1 MKQERITA
9 ILVDTE
15 KEIFGMVNIP
25 NDLETFY
32 KILGCRCID
41 IVQRRIGA
49 YCKKTFEIICD
60 DEGLFKEPQKISAID
75 NLGQVQ
81 LVGSIL
87 IVGNADAKGNLTGLS
102 EHDVKYILSKI
113 QLLVTKKIKNAYPI
127 LTQCEY
133 A

>member
-1 MKQERITA
+1 MKQERMTA

-15 KEIFGMVNIP
+15 KEVFGMVNIP

-41 IVQRRIGA
+41 IVTRRIGKH
-49 YCKKTFEIICD
+49 CKKTFEIICD

-75 NLGQVQ
+75 SIGQVQ

-87 IVGNADAKGNLTGLS
+87 VVGNADAEGNLTGLS
-102 EHDVKYILSKI
+102 EHDVNYILSKI
-113 QLLVTKKIKNAYPI
+113 QLLATKKFKNGYPI
-127 LTQCEY
+127 LMQCEY

>member
-1 MKQERITA
+1 MKQDRLTA

-25 NDLETFY
+25 NELESFY
-32 KILGCRCID
+32 ELLGCRCID
-41 IVQRRIGA
+41 ITTRYIGVNR
-49 YCKKTFEIICD
+49 TFAFDIICD

-75 NLGQVQ
+75 NLGQPQ
-81 LVGSIL
+81 FVGSIL
-87 IVGNADAKGNLTGLS
+87 IVGTADEESNLTSLKTK
-102 EHDVKYILSKI
+102 DVNYILGKI
-113 QLLVTKKIKNAYPI
+113 QFLATRNFKKAYPI